1 MEQHNVILSGAGKRK
16 KKGNLGIPG
25 SNFRDN
31 DKFPR
36 ALGGLERSTSS
47 PQHLEHIYPS
57 NTSWRLELKI
67 ASLDKLESGGGKKI
81 NSSRNV
87 YFWEEPEEEEERSGF
102 NALFRACK
110 EIITGAKMRE
120 GEDGER
126 AGK

>member
-1 MEQHNVILSGAGKRK
+1 MTNSQGHWEVWSAPLLPLSTW
-16 KKGNLGIPG
+16 
-25 SNFRDN
+25 
-31 DKFPR
+31 
-36 ALGGLERSTSS
+36 STF
-47 PQHLEHIYPS
+47 IPS
-57 NTSWRLELKI
+57 NTSWWLELKI
-67 ASLDKLESGGGKKI
+67 ASLDKLESGGEKKI

-120 GEDGER
+120 GEDGGR

>member
-1 MEQHNVILSGAGKRK
+1 MGGK
-16 KKGNLGIPG
+16 
-25 SNFRDN
+25 
-31 DKFPR
+31 
-36 ALGGLERSTSS
+36 
-47 PQHLEHIYPS
+47 
-57 NTSWRLELKI
+57 
-67 ASLDKLESGGGKKI
+67 KKI

-120 GEDGER
+120 GEDGGR